1 MKKELMDK
9 NITEMK
15 LTEVLSVANDGF
27 WEGFSNEM
35 KKIPI
40 YYGATMLTV
49 GVIWVIA
56 KHINK
61 KNGDNKD

>member
-9 NITEMK
+9 NITDMT

-40 YYGATMLTV
+40 YYGATMITV
-49 GVIWVIA
+49 GVIWVIVR
-56 KHINK
+56 HMNNK
-61 KNGDNKD
+61 SDNKD

>member
-1 MKKELMDK
+1 MKKELMGKSFTDM
-9 NITEMK
+9 T
-15 LTEVLSVANDGF
+15 LTEALSVANDGF

-40 YYGATMLTV
+40 HYGIIMLTV

-56 KHINK
+56 RDMN
-61 KNGDNKD
+61 NNSDNKD